1 MNPKQ
6 CYSLCCQYHGKVVR
20 IHDINGQVHLGR
32 VVDVTDESVWLEPM
46 DSRAFDLG
54 FGYNGYDDFGRDY
67 GYDYEYDSYYGAGAV
82 IEFAFGFIIGI
93 ALAALFFSS
102 RQKGRRSLPSLWE
115 IQTD

>member
-20 IHDINGQVHLGR
+20 VHDINGQVHLGR
-32 VVDVTDESVWLEPM
+32 IIDVTDESVWLQPV
-46 DSRAFDLG
+46 DSRALDLG

-93 ALAALFFSS
+93 ALAALFFF
-102 RQKGRRSLPSLWE
+102 
-115 IQTD
+115 

>member
-20 IHDINGQVHLGR
+20 VHDINGQVHLGR
-32 VVDVTDESVWLEPM
+32 IIDVTDESVWLQPV

-93 ALAALFFSS
+93 ALAALFFF
-102 RQKGRRSLPSLWE
+102 
-115 IQTD
+115 